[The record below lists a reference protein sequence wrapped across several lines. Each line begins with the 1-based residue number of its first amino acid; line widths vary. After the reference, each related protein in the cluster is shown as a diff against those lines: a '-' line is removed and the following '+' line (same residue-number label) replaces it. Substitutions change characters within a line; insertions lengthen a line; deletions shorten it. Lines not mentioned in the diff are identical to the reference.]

1 MSLTSRSPGNQL
13 FMNKLSQN
21 QREQILSEFQTRGKI
36 AAVKRYK
43 DWMKCSLLEA
53 KNAVEAIE
61 RDAQSGESNPPAPP
75 DSAVSGPAMHQVD
88 QAIARGKKLEAV
100 KLYRQ
105 LSGKSL
111 RECKA
116 FVESRMDRSRS
127 TSAESTSNPT
137 AIDSQRS
144 GCFSVLL
151 LFASLT
157 GLCCISGL
165 IAIIILE

>member
-1 MSLTSRSPGNQL
+1 
-13 FMNKLSQN
+13 MNGLSQN
-21 QREQILSEFQTRGKI
+21 QRDQILSAFNNRGKI
-36 AAVKRYK
+36 AAVKLYK

-61 RDAQSGESNPPAPP
+61 HEAKIGEVSQPAPP
-75 DSAVSGPAMHQVD
+75 DSVESDHAMDQVD

-105 LSGKSL
+105 RSGKSL
-111 RECKA
+111 AECKA

-127 TSAESTSNPT
+127 TSAESTSHPT
-137 AIDSQRS
+137 AVDSQRS

-157 GLCCISGL
+157 GVCCISGW
-165 IAIIILE
+165 IAIIIRQ

>member
-1 MSLTSRSPGNQL
+1 
-13 FMNKLSQN
+13 MNGLSQN
-21 QREQILSEFQTRGKI
+21 QRDQILSAFNNRGKI
-36 AAVKRYK
+36 AAVKLYK
-43 DWMKCSLLEA
+43 DWMNCSLLEA

-61 RDAQSGESNPPAPP
+61 HEAKIGEVSQPAPP
-75 DSAVSGPAMHQVD
+75 DSVESDRAMDQVD

-105 LSGKSL
+105 RSGKSL
-111 RECKA
+111 AESKA
-116 FVESRMDRSRS
+116 FVESRMEQSRS
-127 TSAESTSNPT
+127 TSAESTSHP
-137 AIDSQRS
+137 AAVDSQRS

-165 IAIIILE
+165 IAIIIRE

>member
-1 MSLTSRSPGNQL
+1 
-13 FMNKLSQN
+13 MNKLSQN
-21 QREQILSEFQTRGKI
+21 QREQILSEFHTRGKI

-61 RDAQSGESNPPAPP
+61 RDAEIGESKPPAPP
-75 DSAVSGPAMHQVD
+75 DAVESDHAMHQVD

-111 RECKA
+111 IECKT

-127 TSAESTSNPT
+127 TSAQSTSAQSTSNPT

-144 GCFSVLL
+144 GCFSAMLL
-151 LFASLT
+151 CASLT

-165 IAIIILE
+165 IAIFIRD

>member
-1 MSLTSRSPGNQL
+1 
-13 FMNKLSQN
+13 MNKLSQN

-61 RDAQSGESNPPAPP
+61 RDAEDVEADQPQSS
-75 DSAVSGPAMHQVD
+75 DSVEWDRAMREID
-88 QAIARGKKLEAV
+88 EALARRKKLRAV
-100 KLYRQ
+100 KIYRQ

-111 RECKA
+111 RECRA
-116 FVESRMDRSRS
+116 FVDARMEQSRS
-127 TSAESTSNPT
+127 TSAESPASST
-137 AIDSQRS
+137 AVDSQRS
-144 GCFSVLL
+144 GCFSGIL

>member
-1 MSLTSRSPGNQL
+1 
-13 FMNKLSQN
+13 MNSLSQN
-21 QREQILSEFQTRGKI
+21 QREQILSEFHTRGKI
-36 AAVKRYK
+36 AAVKLYK

-61 RDAQSGESNPPAPP
+61 RDAEIGESYQPAPP
-75 DSAVSGPAMHQVD
+75 DSAESERAMHQVD

-111 RECKA
+111 VECKA
-116 FVESRMDRSRS
+116 FVESRMDRSQS

-144 GCFSVLL
+144 GCFSGML

-165 IAIIILE
+165 IAIIICE